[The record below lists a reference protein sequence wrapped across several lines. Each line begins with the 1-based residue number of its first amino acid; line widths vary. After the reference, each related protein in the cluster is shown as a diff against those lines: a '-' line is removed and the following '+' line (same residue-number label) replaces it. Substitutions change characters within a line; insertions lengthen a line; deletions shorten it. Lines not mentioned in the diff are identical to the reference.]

1 MPNPISS
8 DAQFQLVA
16 QYPANLD
23 RCRRCG
29 NPRKLHGSD
38 GSCGLA
44 RPALASWAHGEW
56 KYRSRVARMTTA
68 AAVLAALSGA
78 TWLLVSTTTANVS
91 SAAAFVALVALILL
105 AGRAAMSD
113 RKR

>member
-1 MPNPISS
+1 MLSPISP
-8 DAQFQLVA
+8 DAQFQSMA

-29 NPRKLHGSD
+29 DPRKLHGAD

-44 RPALASWAHGEW
+44 LPAAAGRAAHRDRAARLITAS
-56 KYRSRVARMTTA
+56 
-68 AAVLAALSGA
+68 AVLAALGVA

-91 SAAAFVALVALILL
+91 SAAAYAALVALILL
-105 AGRAAMSD
+105 AGQAALTG
-113 RKR
+113 RRR

>member
-1 MPNPISS
+1 MLSPISS
-8 DAQFQLVA
+8 DRQFQLA
-16 QYPANLD
+16 AHYPANLD

-44 RPALASWAHGEW
+44 RPPVASWAHGEW
-56 KYRSRVARMTTA
+56 KYRSRVAWMMTAT
-68 AAVLAALSGA
+68 AVLAALGGA
-78 TWLLVSTTTANVS
+78 TWLLVSTTTANVG
-91 SAAAFVALVALILL
+91 SASAFAALVALILL
-105 AGRAAMSD
+105 AGGAAVTD

>member
-1 MPNPISS
+1 MLSPTFP
-8 DAQFQLVA
+8 DAQFQLVG

-29 NPRKLHGSD
+29 NPRKLHGGD

-44 RPALASWAHGEW
+44 RPAVAPPAHRGW
-56 KYRSRVARMTTA
+56 KYRNRAARMITA
-68 AAVLAALSGA
+68 AAVLAALGVA

-91 SAAAFVALVALILL
+91 SASAFAVLVALILL
-105 AGRAAMSD
+105 AGGAAVID
-113 RKR
+113 HRR